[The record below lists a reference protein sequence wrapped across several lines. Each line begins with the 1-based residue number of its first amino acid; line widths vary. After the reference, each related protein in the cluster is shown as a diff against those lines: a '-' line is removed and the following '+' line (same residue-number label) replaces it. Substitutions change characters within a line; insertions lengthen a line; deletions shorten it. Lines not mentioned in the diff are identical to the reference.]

1 MFSRQERQSPNV
13 NESIEQVWVPFK
25 RQTPNLL
32 TYVRKI
38 YERRAFMHEFSLSQ
52 RRLEHMDTFFG
63 QLWTVMSPLFMASV
77 YYALIFVIQGG
88 HQGAEFFVHLISGV
102 FFFSF
107 ISTSARRCA
116 TSITGAGRLIMNAA
130 FPRAILP
137 LTETWTAFL
146 QVLPAFIVLLILQ
159 FSILHKVGWQLLF
172 AIPALF
178 SAFIFAAGLGMVLAT
193 ANVYFRDTVSI
204 LPYIT
209 RLWMYA
215 SPVLYVPE
223 TIFKMTDHDWLA
235 SLNPI
240 FDTLRIWSGT
250 IAGLQTFE
258 LQTWLVSF
266 AWGIGMFI
274 VGSLLFLSREG
285 EFAVRI

>member
-1 MFSRQERQSPNV
+1 
-13 NESIEQVWVPFK
+13 
-25 RQTPNLL
+25 
-32 TYVRKI
+32 
-38 YERRAFMHEFSLSQ
+38 MHEFSLSQ

-63 QLWTVMSPLFMASV
+63 QLWTIMSPLFMAVV
-77 YYALIFVIQGG
+77 YYALIFIINGG
-88 HQGAEFFVHLISGV
+88 HQGSAFFVHLISGV

-107 ISTSARRCA
+107 ISTTARRSA

-146 QVLPAFIVLLILQ
+146 QVLPAFVVLLVLQ
-159 FSILHKVGWQLLF
+159 FSILHNFGWQLLL

-178 SAFIFAAGLGMVLAT
+178 SAFIFATGLGMVLAT
-193 ANVYFRDTVSI
+193 ANVYFRDTVAI

-215 SPVLYVPE
+215 SPVLYLPE
-223 TIFKMTDHDWLA
+223 TVFKMTSHDWLL

-240 FDTLRIWSGT
+240 FDTLRIWSGS
-250 IAGLQTFE
+250 IVQLQTFGW
-258 LQTWLVSF
+258 QTWAISF

-274 VGSLLFLSREG
+274 FGSLLFLSREG